1 MLEKSAVQRGIEAL
15 VANPHV
21 HYEAQLEA
29 ALFHQ
34 QAIDL
39 IRRLKVY
46 ADRSASPIA
55 HELCVEAT
63 EFVARHQQK
72 KEQAA

>member
-1 MLEKSAVQRGIEAL
+1 MPLDESAAQHRIAEL
-15 VANPHV
+15 IANPHA
-21 HYEAQLEA
+21 HYQAQLEE

-34 QAIDL
+34 QALDL

-63 EFVARHQQK
+63 EFVAKHTRTK
-72 KEQAA
+72 P

>member
-1 MLEKSAVQRGIEAL
+1 MLDKSAFQRSAEAL
-15 VANPHV
+15 VANPHA
-21 HYEAQLEA
+21 HYQAQLEE
-29 ALFHQ
+29 ALFHER
-34 QAIDL
+34 ALDL

-63 EFVARHQQK
+63 EFVAKHTRTK
-72 KEQAA
+72 P

>member
-1 MLEKSAVQRGIEAL
+1 MPNVQPDRRMRCVTPAEDYSHQEPL
-15 VANPHV
+15 D
-21 HYEAQLEA
+21 A
-29 ALFHQ
+29 AL
-34 QAIDL
+34 DL

-63 EFVARHQQK
+63 EFVAKHTRTK
-72 KEQAA
+72 P

>member
-15 VANPHV
+15 IENPHV

-29 ALFHQ
+29 AMFRNEALELLRQ
-34 QAIDL
+34 
-39 IRRLKVY
+39 LKVY

-55 HELCVEAT
+55 HELCVRAT
-63 EFVARHQQK
+63 EFIAKHSKQ
-72 KEQAA
+72 EAA

>member
-1 MLEKSAVQRGIEAL
+1 MLDKSAFQRSTEAL
-15 VANPHV
+15 VVDPHA
-21 HYEAQLEA
+21 HYMAQAEQA
-29 ALFHQ
+29 QFHMDALT
-34 QAIDL
+34 L

-63 EFVARHQQK
+63 EFVAKHTARTK
-72 KEQAA
+72 P

>member
-1 MLEKSAVQRGIEAL
+1 MPLDESAVQRGITEL
-15 VANPHV
+15 IANPHA
-21 HYEAQLEA
+21 HYQAQLEE

-34 QAIDL
+34 QALDL

-63 EFVARHQQK
+63 EFIAKQTTRTK
-72 KEQAA
+72 P